1 MGDALEYWQ
10 LIDILDGK
18 YPYQFLHKKGWIWTK
33 FTKAEPY
40 ICIFGNSTDMTKSMR
55 NTIDTAMN
63 ERQMRVAKDIC
74 IKHGFNFHKAINPE
88 MFW

>member
-1 MGDALEYWQ
+1 
-10 LIDILDGK
+10 
-18 YPYQFLHKKGWIWTK
+18 
-33 FTKAEPY
+33 
-40 ICIFGNSTDMTKSMR
+40 MTKSMR

-63 ERQMRVAKDIC
+63 ERHMRVAKDIC